1 VRGSSELTASG
12 RHLHTSSLCTSSPC
26 MVILLPPVAEPA
38 LASALPRRR
47 SLRDRPCQGTTVRDL
62 VALRA
67 GLSRAATLHLRP
79 RTPEPRASL
88 ARIALLLMRLKP
100 PCTSLLAPGRSPPLE
115 SCSCTHTL
123 TPPASAPCLLQPCRV
138 IPAHPRSSAHSAP
151 PRTCCST
158 RAPASPAFAPA
169 LATPEPTRCFHCAA
183 LQLLF
188 AQRPRAS
195 AVCSPEAVGFALAL
209 GSRAP
214 PAPVHICC
222 LPHASVPLAACAV
235 ASPAQFAPSRSTLPT
250 ACSLAWPHAAWP
262 ELRATVRL
270 GHQPARF
277 VLTRSSNSRTPP
289 PTLHSRARAR
299 AYVLGSPPLGAA
311 APAPSHRASAPPAPP
326 ALRLRASHPPGPS
339 SPGPPPHRPWARCS
353 PASRVLPRAASTP
366 VWQNQPELYRL
377 KYASPL
383 PRAPT
388 CLKWYKPL
396 ACRVTSR

>member
-1 VRGSSELTASG
+1 LPWVEDGLLSRTRLLNRVESATDKTLPLALANTPVQFRSDL
-12 RHLHTSSLCTSSPC
+12 RVLQLRRPLHTSSLCTSSPC

-47 SLRDRPCQGTTVRDL
+47 SLHDRPCQGTTVRDL

-88 ARIALLLMRLKP
+88 ARIALLLTRLKP

-138 IPAHPRSSAHSAP
+138 VPAHPRSSAHFAL

-169 LATPEPTRCFHCAA
+169 LATPESTRCFHCAA

-188 AQRPRAS
+188 AQRPRTS
-195 AVCSPEAVGFALAL
+195 VVCSPEAVGFAPAL

-214 PAPVHICC
+214 PARTQ
-222 LPHASVPLAACAV
+222 LPHTSSPVALARSASARSAAPLALA
-235 ASPAQFAPSRSTLPT
+235 LP
-250 ACSLAWPHAAWP
+250 PRH
-262 ELRATVRL
+262 
-270 GHQPARF
+270 
-277 VLTRSSNSRTPP
+277 
-289 PTLHSRARAR
+289 
-299 AYVLGSPPLGAA
+299 
-311 APAPSHRASAPPAPP
+311 APPAPVRHRAHAI
-326 ALRLRASHPPGPS
+326 ALR
-339 SPGPPPHRPWARCS
+339 C
-353 PASRVLPRAASTP
+353 
-366 VWQNQPELYRL
+366 
-377 KYASPL
+377 
-383 PRAPT
+383 
-388 CLKWYKPL
+388 
-396 ACRVTSR
+396 

>member
-1 VRGSSELTASG
+1 
-12 RHLHTSSLCTSSPC
+12 

-88 ARIALLLMRLKP
+88 ARIALLLTRLKP

-138 IPAHPRSSAHSAP
+138 VPTHPRSSAHSAP

-158 RAPASPAFAPA
+158 RAPASPAFAPT

-195 AVCSPEAVGFALAL
+195 AV
-209 GSRAP
+209 
-214 PAPVHICC
+214 
-222 LPHASVPLAACAV
+222 
-235 ASPAQFAPSRSTLPT
+235 ASPAQSAPSRSALPV
-250 ACSLAWPHAAWP
+250 ACSLVWPHAAWP
-262 ELRATVRL
+262 EPRAAVRL
-270 GHQPARF
+270 GHQPARAPF
-277 VLTRSSNSRTPP
+277 
-289 PTLHSRARAR
+289 SRALLTPVRHHLLSSPELAR
-299 AYVLGSPPLGAA
+299 VPARSDVHRSGLLRLHVSSACHGPHQPLPP
-311 APAPSHRASAPPAPP
+311 PAPSNCRPFPLLCAA
-326 ALRLRASHPPGPS
+326 RLRVLALAQPLGLPATEPARR
-339 SPGPPPHRPWARCS
+339 SPGAVCS
-353 PASRVLPRAASTP
+353 RTG
-366 VWQNQPELYRL
+366 
-377 KYASPL
+377 
-383 PRAPT
+383 
-388 CLKWYKPL
+388 
-396 ACRVTSR
+396 